1 MAAFGMSKSGKQ
13 AQGWLNESMRYGE
26 DQFKRNLEKSQT
38 AYDRGRA
45 GYNAYAQGVQDVKDA
60 GTGFLDQPYQQWN
73 NIYGNLANQWANT
86 AGQGQANLGEWKNAI
101 GKGYTDQMGF
111 ADSMSARNDQT
122 QRDNMHNIG
131 SEFGAL
137 RKQNW
142 DRYGQMQDQNT
153 ALYGG
158 LRDQSRGVY
167 QGAGQRADYLKPASE
182 AAQAMVARSF
192 SPQMASTAMRLQQAG
207 LRPGDPQYEA
217 AMSRV
222 ESARARGMDDDLA
235 KRTSEWVNTRNQLDQ
250 SGLQTDL
257 GLAQTGAGI
266 GRDLSTKQ
274 LGTNIELGMGQLG
287 ATTTEANRWLN
298 TANQTDMNRQGITQ
312 QNVNNIGDWA
322 NKANQQNVQN
332 FQIGADLQKDIAN
345 GNIQQAMQKYK
356 IQWDQLAA
364 TGDVAKQ
371 EMLFAQMY
379 DQIARQ
385 HGEAAA
391 QQAMKV
397 YQTEA
402 ANAGWATKMI
412 AGAATSA
419 LTGLATGGLSGLG
432 KIGGG
437 GMKDYGSYDAYG
449 NIIT

>member
-1 MAAFGMSKSGKQ
+1 MSATGMSKSGKD
-13 AQGWLNESMRYGE
+13 AAGWSNELNRYQQE
-26 DQFKRNLEKSQT
+26 QYKRNLEKGQT

-45 GYNAYAQGVQDVKDA
+45 GYNAFAQGVQDTRDA
-60 GTGFLDQPYQQWN
+60 GTGFLNQPHQQWN

-111 ADSMSARNDQT
+111 ADQMSGRNDQT
-122 QRDNMHNIG
+122 NRDNMHNIG

-142 DRYGQMQDQNT
+142 DRYGQMQDENT

-158 LRDQSRGVY
+158 LRDQARGVY

-182 AAQAMVARSF
+182 AAQAMVGRAF

-235 KRTSEWVNTRNQLDQ
+235 KRTSEWVNTRNTLDQ
-250 SGLQTDL
+250 SGLNTDL
-257 GLAQTGAGI
+257 GLAQTGSGI

-274 LGTNIELGMGQLG
+274 LGTNMELGMGQLG

-322 NKANQQNVQN
+322 NKANQQNTQN
-332 FQIGADLQKDIAN
+332 FQIGADIQKDIAN
-345 GNIQQAMQKYK
+345 GGIQQAMQKYA
-356 IQWDQLAA
+356 IQQQQLAA

-379 DQIARQ
+379 QQLASQVGEEGARQ
-385 HGEAAA
+385 
-391 QQAMKV
+391 AMANW
-397 YQTEA
+397 QRES
-402 ANAGWATKMI
+402 ANANWLGKFGAGLAMS
-412 AGAATSA
+412 AVSGAAGG
-419 LTGLATGGLSGLG
+419 LTGGFGGLSKL
-432 KIGGG
+432 GGG
-437 GMKDYGSYDAYG
+437 VKLGDFSQVPGF
-449 NIIT
+449 